1 MTARAI
7 DPTGQVRIAD
17 FQRPYV
23 QDRYI
28 HDPYRSERLRAPTR
42 AAPSTQLRPASYARV
57 QAAQGSVAMA
67 AGAPLAPA
75 AHRPAGV
82 DAAQPPA
89 SVDAMRDQY
98 TAHCLKNAIQAYHD
112 QQARLDARSVAANRK
127 LRDEQT
133 ALQARADAAHDLGTI
148 QGLLPYQAYRFSA
161 GVAAVLPPP
170 FTAAAGMPP
179 LRVGPVGTAVKPR
192 HSTDDAFGADPHRRG
207 RQRSGG

>member
-17 FQRPYV
+17 IQRPYV

-42 AAPSTQLRPASYARV
+42 AAPSTQLRPSSYARI

-82 DAAQPPA
+82 DGAQPPA

-112 QQARLDARSVAANRK
+112 QQARLDARSVAANRQ

-148 QGLLPYQAYRFSA
+148 QGLLPYQAYRFAA
-161 GVAAVLPPP
+161 GVMAVLPPP
-170 FTAAAGMPP
+170 FTVAAGMP
-179 LRVGPVGTAVKPR
+179 LLMVGPVGTAAKPR
-192 HSTDDAFGADPHRRG
+192 HSTDDA
-207 RQRSGG
+207 SGGAAPYPSS

>member
-17 FQRPYV
+17 IQRPYV

-28 HDPYRSERLRAPTR
+28 HDPYRSERVRAPTR
-42 AAPSTQLRPASYARV
+42 AAPSTQLRPSPYARI
-57 QAAQGSVAMA
+57 QAARELVAKSA
-67 AGAPLAPA
+67 AVVPAAPD

-82 DAAQPPA
+82 DTAEAPI

-112 QQARLDARSVAANRK
+112 QQARLDARSVAANRQ

-161 GVAAVLPPP
+161 GVMAVLPPP
-170 FTAAAGMPP
+170 FTVAAGMP
-179 LRVGPVGTAVKPR
+179 LLMVGPVGTAAKPR
-192 HSTDDAFGADPHRRG
+192 HSTDDA
-207 RQRSGG
+207 SGGAAPYPSS